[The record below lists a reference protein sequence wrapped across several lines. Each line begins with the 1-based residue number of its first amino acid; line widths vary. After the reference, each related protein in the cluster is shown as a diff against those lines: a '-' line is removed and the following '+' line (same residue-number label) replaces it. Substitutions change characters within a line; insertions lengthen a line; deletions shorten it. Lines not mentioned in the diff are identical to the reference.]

1 MKEDER
7 LRTLKNWH
15 RQERGGVII
24 TNYEMISRSCFR
36 EDQRRI
42 NQYRKYLIDP
52 GPSLIIADE
61 GHKFKSEDVSQ

>member
-7 LRTLKNWH
+7 LRTLNRWH
-15 RQERGGVII
+15 RLERGGVII

-36 EDQRRI
+36 EQRNI
-42 NQYRKYLIDP
+42 DEYRKCLIDP